1 MKVNPS
7 EYLSSSNLK
16 EQDIMLSYFILF
28 NNILFSVFLG
38 EYKPCNATGPGLPEP
53 APGSLILLPC
63 PSLEEWLDHI

>member
-1 MKVNPS
+1 
-7 EYLSSSNLK
+7 
-16 EQDIMLSYFILF
+16 MLSYFILF